1 MPMSKTMTV
10 PKQPSMF
17 ALFTDTSFLK
27 SFLFFVIFFSI
38 VSYFLTQVGNRNK
51 NEIIK
56 SENNTLIFIF
66 VILMGFMLRNII
78 QKNSASP
85 TSLKFVVILIFLFLI
100 QYIINFVIE
109 YHIEREQDKSIFIS
123 GQEITRFFILLT
135 TTIILSFIVLLI
147 LPGFLPDIENV
158 KEGFIKSVNSD
169 KWTIFFITLF
179 YFSFRYTFG
188 VYNTRNAK
196 TSIFLPTVLGINVIL
211 SIFAFVYYIG
221 VTFQL
226 FNWKQTITTFIVFC
240 ILGSLFFYLW
250 LYLFITSLSNM
261 CKKKPT
267 KEELKIKNSF
277 FGKYMFYLLLI
288 GIFILLWLLD
298 TPKWNRIECI
308 LYLVITIILF
318 TSYTKLSTSNPSTS
332 LITLWLSFEWLFV
345 TFYNWLNVSNSFH
358 CIFSA

>member
-17 ALFTDTSFLK
+17 SLFTDRSFLK
-27 SFLFFVIFFSI
+27 SFLFFVVFFSI
-38 VSYFLTQVGNRNK
+38 VSYFLTQVGHRNK

-78 QKNSASP
+78 QNNSGSP

-100 QYIINFVIE
+100 QYIINFIME
-109 YHIEREQDKSIFIS
+109 YHMEREQDRSVFIS
-123 GQEITRFFILLT
+123 GQEITRFLILLT
-135 TTIILSFIVLLI
+135 TTMILSFIVLLI
-147 LPGFLPDIENV
+147 LPGFLPDIENI

-179 YFSFRYTFG
+179 YFGFRYTFG
-188 VYNTRNAK
+188 VFNTKNAK

-211 SIFAFVYYIG
+211 AIFTFVYYMG

-226 FNWKQTITTFIVFC
+226 FSWKQTITTFIVFC

-250 LYLFITSLSNM
+250 LYLFISSLSNM
-261 CKKKPT
+261 CKKNPT
-267 KEELKIKNSF
+267 KDELKKKNSF

-298 TPKWNRIECI
+298 TPKWNRIECF

-318 TSYTKLSTSNPSTS
+318 TSYTKLSTSYPSTS

-358 CIFSA
+358 CIFST